1 MNLIKDQLRSII
13 VECLRKERPYRR
25 SEPPFSVN
33 QLFAEVAAI
42 ARTRQLNY
50 TESLPAWNDN
60 AGRAE
65 LHANLRGPVW
75 DIVWDLVVEGIL
87 RPGDEHGDEFGLPNI
102 HVTAYGKQALSGSV
116 TPYDPEGYLNAI
128 SRAVPTVDQI
138 IIKYITESAETLR
151 RNCLLSSTIA
161 LGCASEKAFLL
172 LLDAYGDALQPTDQA
187 KFSDERNRSWQIKPQ
202 HAVFMRWYD
211 AKLKSMLR
219 SKGRDWI
226 TELEDALQFLF
237 SYFRKIRNEAG
248 HPSGVTLSREAVQSH
263 LVIFPAYLRRIYD
276 LIEWIDD
283 NKPL

>member
-1 MNLIKDQLRSII
+1 
-13 VECLRKERPYRR
+13 
-25 SEPPFSVN
+25 
-33 QLFAEVAAI
+33 
-42 ARTRQLNY
+42 
-50 TESLPAWNDN
+50 
-60 AGRAE
+60 
-65 LHANLRGPVW
+65 
-75 DIVWDLVVEGIL
+75 
-87 RPGDEHGDEFGLPNI
+87 
-102 HVTAYGKQALSGSV
+102 V